1 MPTEVVAV
9 KHNPVVSSDVLT
21 KVLQWKMSGASQ
33 ENAIKRLRLQLI
45 PGYAGTPWSEGA
57 YVYIYKLLIIM
68 DHSADHGELYTE
80 MLQSILAQFEYKYQ
94 ILLWESRGFPFRT
107 YIYVPETHPSQARN
121 IMRGR
126 ILHNIE
132 GNVNN
137 HTIVISK

>member
-33 ENAIKRLRLQLI
+33 EDAMKRLRLQLI

-68 DHSADHGELYTE
+68 DHSADHGESYTE
-80 MLQSILAQFEYKYQ
+80 MLQSIIGA
-94 ILLWESRGFPFRT
+94 
-107 YIYVPETHPSQARN
+107 V
-121 IMRGR
+121 
-126 ILHNIE
+126 
-132 GNVNN
+132 
-137 HTIVISK
+137 